1 MSFTTPFFFLFL
13 PLVLLLYWLLPKRF
27 RYALL
32 LSASA
37 LFYGWE
43 APWLL
48 VLIGI
53 VILTSYVC
61 ALFASKRTVIFCIMV
76 CLGLLGFFKYRSFLW
91 NTLLWLFR
99 LKPYQTASPG
109 LTLLLPAGISFYT
122 FQALS
127 YVFDVYRGRIP
138 AERHLGYY
146 ALFVIFF
153 PQLVAGPIERPADL
167 LPQLKSVKRP
177 SPEYFSEGCM
187 LFLRGYAKKLLLAD
201 FLAVFV
207 DAVFENISAYSAY
220 ALAAAVFLFA
230 FQIYCDF
237 SGYTDIARGCAFFLG
252 VRLSENFNRPYCATS
267 LRDFWHRWHM
277 SLTKWFT
284 DYLYI
289 PLGGSRKGLF
299 RTCLNT
305 MLTFLV
311 SGLWHGADQTF
322 VVWGGLHGFF
332 LVLELLLRKVKAAW
346 KAAFPSHGSL
356 LTLRHSLSDDSLHG
370 SFPHCF
376 LHSLSDSFLNCFLH
390 FRLDS
395 SSDSFPQSF
404 LKLLSKFRRGFSRAM
419 HRLLTFL
426 IICFAWI
433 FFRSRTMADAFL
445 LLQRILHLEK
455 GLSLSTGVGLST
467 LSLVMLPL
475 LLLLLPLIERL
486 PKLPSALFARQWTRD
501 FDSKAS
507 YGEASDSAA
516 VGSTLL
522 LYLVLSLCIFLCRM
536 LLITE
541 QGTSAFLY
549 FQF

>member
-27 RYALL
+27 RYVLL

-37 LFYGWE
+37 LFYGWQ

-48 VLIGI
+48 ALIGI

-61 ALFASKRTVIFCIMV
+61 ALFATKRAVIFCALI

-127 YVFDVYRGRIP
+127 YVFDVYRRRIP

-167 LPQLKSVKRP
+167 LPQLKSAKRP

-201 FLAVFV
+201 FLAVPV
-207 DAVFENISAYSAY
+207 DAVFGNVSAYSAH

-237 SGYTDIARGCAFFLG
+237 SGYTDIARGCALFLG
-252 VRLSENFNRPYCATS
+252 VKLSENFNRPYYATS

-277 SLTKWFT
+277 SLTRWFT

-289 PLGGSRKGLF
+289 PLGGSRKGLV
-299 RTCLNT
+299 RTCFNT

-311 SGLWHGADQTF
+311 SGLWHGADWTF
-322 VVWGGLHGFF
+322 VVWGGIHGFF
-332 LVLELLLRKVKAAW
+332 LVLELLLRKIKAAW
-346 KAAFPSHGSL
+346 KTAFPSNGFLPTLHCSFTRSSLPSPCGS
-356 LTLRHSLSDDSLHG
+356 SVNNCPYSLHDN
-370 SFPHCF
+370 SFNSFKH
-376 LHSLSDSFLNCFLH
+376 SFLA
-390 FRLDS
+390 S
-395 SSDSFPQSF
+395 
-404 LKLLSKFRRGFSRAM
+404 LSKFGRIFSQAT

-426 IICFAWI
+426 IVCFAWI

-445 LLQRILHLEK
+445 LLQRILHWKE
-455 GLSLSTGVGLST
+455 GLSLSTGAGLST

-486 PKLPSALFARQWTRD
+486 PKLPSVLFARQRTRN
-501 FDSKAS
+501 FDSNAS
-507 YGEASDSAA
+507 SGEALDSAA

-522 LYLVLSLCIFLCRM
+522 FYLVLSLCIFLGRM

>member
-27 RYALL
+27 RYTLL

-61 ALFASKRTVIFCIMV
+61 ALFASKRTAIFCTLV

-99 LKPYQTASPG
+99 LKTYQTVSPG

-127 YVFDVYRGRIP
+127 YVFDVYRGRIA

-167 LPQLKSVKRP
+167 LPQLKNAKRP

-201 FLAVFV
+201 FLAIPVDVVFGNV
-207 DAVFENISAYSAY
+207 SAYSACT
-220 ALAAAVFLFA
+220 LAAAVFLFA

-237 SGYTDIARGCAFFLG
+237 SGYTDIARGCALFLG

-277 SLTKWFT
+277 SLTRWFT

-332 LVLELLLRKVKAAW
+332 LVLELLLRKIKAAW
-346 KAAFPSHGSL
+346 KAAFPSHSSL
-356 LTLRHSLSDDSLHG
+356 LTLRHSLSDDSLHD

-376 LHSLSDSFLNCFLH
+376 LHSCS
-390 FRLDS
+390 DS
-395 SSDSFPQSF
+395 SSDSFPQSI
-404 LKLLSKFRRGFSRAM
+404 LKLLTKFKRGFSQAM
-419 HRLLTFL
+419 RRLLTFL
-426 IICFAWI
+426 IVCFAWI

-445 LLQRILHLEK
+445 LLQRILHWEK
-455 GLSLSTGVGLST
+455 GLSLSTGAGLST

-475 LLLLLPLIERL
+475 LLLLLPLIEQL
-486 PKLPSALFARQWTRD
+486 PKLPSALFTKQRIRNS
-501 FDSKAS
+501 DSYAS
-507 YGEASDSAA
+507 SGEAPDSAA